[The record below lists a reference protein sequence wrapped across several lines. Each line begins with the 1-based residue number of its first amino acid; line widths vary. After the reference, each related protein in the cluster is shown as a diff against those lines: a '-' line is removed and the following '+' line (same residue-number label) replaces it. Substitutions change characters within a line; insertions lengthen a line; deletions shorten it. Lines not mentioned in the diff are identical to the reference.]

1 MDILSGYRL
10 TTQKLFGAF
19 SVCYKKIFIIGNGFD
34 LNFKLP
40 TSPDNYKN
48 YLESF
53 TIEGSSGSSSA
64 LDFLIN
70 ILMIT
75 GAIQNNHLL
84 IWT

>member
-1 MDILSGYRL
+1 MCYKELL
-10 TTQKLFGAF
+10 KFFGAF
-19 SVCYKKIFIIGNGFD
+19 TTCHKKIFIIGNGFD

-40 TSPDNYKN
+40 TSPDNYKKC
-48 YLESF
+48 LESF

-75 GAIQNNHLL
+75 GVAQNNRLL
-84 IWT
+84 IWI